1 MITKFSQNY
10 IFMVVTPER
19 HRVAELKTILKY
31 VFYTT
36 AIWGNHFNKNQSSVI
51 SDKYKDINSKLQDNS
66 LVI

>member
-1 MITKFSQNY
+1 
-10 IFMVVTPER
+10 MVVTPER